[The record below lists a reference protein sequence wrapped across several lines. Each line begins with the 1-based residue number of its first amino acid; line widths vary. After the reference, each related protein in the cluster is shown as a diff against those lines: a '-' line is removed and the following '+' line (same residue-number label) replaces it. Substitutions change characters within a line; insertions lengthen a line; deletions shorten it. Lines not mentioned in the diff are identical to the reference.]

1 MPSTNRHSGRSA
13 AVTGAGGGLGRDIAL
28 GLAAKGYVVFGTAMS
43 AAEVQDLKEAS
54 NGRVSLTV
62 CDMTNEES
70 VKAWAGGV
78 SDALGESGLDVL
90 INNAG
95 ILTPGPIEV
104 LPLDAIR
111 REFDVNV
118 FGALSVINAFLPDLR
133 KARGSIVQ
141 VSTCTASVP
150 LPFNGPSGASK
161 AAMEVF
167 ATVYRAELKTFGVD
181 FVVAAGGNLRT
192 GGRAKTPAAL
202 AHASD
207 AMTPPQRELYGQ
219 LFATFAAR
227 LNSMQS
233 AGLDSP
239 SA

>member
-1 MPSTNRHSGRSA
+1 MSLASQHPGRSE

-43 AAEVQDLKEAS
+43 PVEVQDLKDAS
-54 NGRVSLTV
+54 EGRVSLTV
-62 CDMTNEES
+62 CDMTKEES
-70 VKAWAGGV
+70 VKAWAAGV
-78 SDALGESGLDVL
+78 SDALGGSGLDIL

-118 FGALSVINAFLPDLR
+118 FGALSVINAFLPALR
-133 KARGSIVQ
+133 KARGRIVQ
-141 VSTCTASVP
+141 VSTWTASVP

-167 ATVYRAELKTFGVD
+167 STVYRAELKRFGVD
-181 FVVAAGGNLRT
+181 VVVAVAGNMRT
-192 GGRAKTPAAL
+192 GGPAKTAAAL
-202 AHASD
+202 KRVAD
-207 AMTPPQRELYGQ
+207 GMTSEQRELYGHAFET
-219 LFATFAAR
+219 FATT

-233 AGLDSP
+233 SGLDS
-239 SA
+239 

>member
-28 GLAAKGYVVFGTAMS
+28 GLAARGYVVFGTAMS
-43 AAEVQDLKEAS
+43 AAEIQDLKEAS
-54 NGRVSLTV
+54 GGRVSLTV
-62 CDMTNEES
+62 CDMTKEES

-78 SDALGESGLDVL
+78 SDALGESGLDIL

-118 FGALSVINAFLPDLR
+118 FGALSVINAFLPALR
-133 KARGSIVQ
+133 KARGRIVQ
-141 VSTCTASVP
+141 VSTWTASVP

-161 AAMEVF
+161 AAMADSTIAARRVIELAEQVP
-167 ATVYRAELKTFGVD
+167 APSRAPVGTDAEEM
-181 FVVAAGGNLRT
+181 LRAV
-192 GGRAKTPAAL
+192 REK
-202 AHASD
+202 SD
-207 AMTPPQRELYGQ
+207 AEQDALRLQ
-219 LFATFAAR
+219 LV
-227 LNSMQS
+227 
-233 AGLDSP
+233 GLS
-239 SA
+239 